1 MAFGD
6 FTVDRNS
13 TKYVLGSG
21 GTIIPSATDE
31 PAFEFNAD
39 GSYKGLLVEPAATNE
54 ARQSEDLD
62 NATYWN
68 VFLATIAGDTE
79 TDPKGGTNS
88 FLLSETVDNGV
99 HGFNIQSAYR
109 ATVSTAGET
118 WTQSVFVKKGDGA
131 NAPDIVQLTH
141 ALGAFGTQ
149 YANFDISVGG
159 GTSGTVTDSSGGTAG
174 IRYYG
179 NGWYR
184 ISWTSTSTGSG
195 VAFVSF
201 LFTNNNPTAGR
212 ATSYAGQTD
221 ANVFVWG
228 AQLETGP
235 IATSYIPTTTA
246 SVTRV
251 KDDITL
257 GSASSLIGQTEG
269 TIYVEVDWR
278 ETSGV
283 LQYLLSAN
291 DDSVNNRI
299 AIRKTT
305 GDSLNMLAVAN
316 NVTLTDQG
324 ESSSSYSG
332 AQKLAFAYANNDFAL
347 YRNGSPISFDTSGSL
362 AALATLTNID
372 LGQAF
377 NTSAQANM
385 WIRAVSLY
393 PKRLSA
399 AQLAALTGSAPR
411 LIDSY
416 SGAAAAYSLRNL
428 STSTTNVVK
437 VRRSGDDAELDF
449 TADEVSDGTLAAW
462 VVAGGGTEDGFVTTW
477 YDQSGN
483 ANNATQATA
492 ANQPKIVD
500 SGSVITQG
508 SKPIIK
514 FVDNDFLL
522 SAAFSVSVNRTYVMT
537 LYSATN
543 TNTSFK
549 GYLTFNNGYLDNFIN
564 GLVGAANTSNVV
576 TSWVAD
582 GSANTRVGT
591 TALTDGNYYLLSV
604 LVEGGVQHQHYR
616 NGVLNA
622 ENTSLS
628 ISPET
633 ASRVLDILKTGTT
646 GNDLRTN
653 EAIIWDSYQSANRTG
668 IEANINDYYNIYP

>member
-1 MAFGD
+1 MAQFGD

-21 GTIIPSATDE
+21 GTIISYATDE

-39 GSYKGLLVEPAATNE
+39 GSYKGLLVEPAATNLCL
-54 ARQSEDLD
+54 QSEDINTTWTPFQSTPTQSTEETPDGDTSSKYIKLVDDGGGGTGIVAVYQSIAVSAGTKYTASAFLKADGLD
-62 NATYWN
+62 WAVLNARDYDGTTDGYQFFDLSTGSLGTASNLDDSSIEAYPNGWY
-68 VFLATIAGDTE
+68 FCSITWTQGAGDTSF
-79 TDPKGGTNS
+79 TFRVDVAGVNS
-88 FLLSETVDNGV
+88 DATVD
-99 HGFNIQSAYR
+99 R
-109 ATVSTAGET
+109 
-118 WTQSVFVKKGDGA
+118 D
-131 NAPDIVQLTH
+131 
-141 ALGAFGTQ
+141 
-149 YANFDISVGG
+149 
-159 GTSGTVTDSSGGTAG
+159 GTSS
-174 IRYYG
+174 I
-179 NGWYR
+179 
-184 ISWTSTSTGSG
+184 
-195 VAFVSF
+195 
-201 LFTNNNPTAGR
+201 
-212 ATSYAGQTD
+212 
-221 ANVFVWG
+221 FVWG
-228 AQLETGP
+228 AQVETGS

-449 TADEVSDGTLAAW
+449 TASEVSGGTLAAW
-462 VVAGGGTEDGFVTTW
+462 VVAGGGTEDGFVVTW

-483 ANNATQATA
+483 GNNATQATA
-492 ANQPKIVD
+492 ASQPTIVSSGTLVTENGKAAVLFDGTDDGLNANGFNQ
-500 SGSVITQG
+500 GL
-508 SKPIIK
+508 
-514 FVDNDFLL
+514 NDFATFAIINISEADDWCAVANGTSRANEGGFMIFGESANRYRAVFWTNTASQTAATSSVTKAGQVLQSIIGDRDNLL
-522 SAAFSVSVNRTYVMT
+522 SQYLNGTFGSSTDISS
-537 LYSATN
+537 YSN
-543 TNTSFK
+543 VD
-549 GYLTFNNGYLDNFIN
+549 LVNNGDLTIGYGFSFLNRYC
-564 GLVGAANTSNVV
+564 NTPIQ
-576 TSWVAD
+576 
-582 GSANTRVGT
+582 
-591 TALTDGNYYLLSV
+591 
-604 LVEGGVQHQHYR
+604 E
-616 NGVLNA
+616 
-622 ENTSLS
+622 
-628 ISPET
+628 
-633 ASRVLDILKTGTT
+633 
-646 GNDLRTN
+646 
-653 EAIIWDSYQSANRTG
+653 IIIYNSDQSANRTG

>member
-1 MAFGD
+1 MGYAYALIYG
-6 FTVDRNS
+6 
-13 TKYVLGSG
+13 
-21 GTIIPSATDE
+21 A
-31 PAFEFNAD
+31 
-39 GSYKGLLVEPAATNE
+39 
-54 ARQSEDLD
+54 
-62 NATYWN
+62 
-68 VFLATIAGDTE
+68 ATIAGV
-79 TDPKGGTNS
+79 S
-88 FLLSETVDNGV
+88 LLSAVV
-99 HGFNIQSAYR
+99 RAYLAR
-109 ATVSTAGET
+109 VAA
-118 WTQSVFVKKGDGA
+118 D
-131 NAPDIVQLTH
+131 
-141 ALGAFGTQ
+141 
-149 YANFDISVGG
+149 G
-159 GTSGTVTDSSGGTAG
+159 GTSVDDAHAEEVYTDTVTYNPLLIESCESGKATVLYTLFAFQDINTLQARVTADSGTNADVGQNAKVAQHLWRNDLHESASIVVTCASIKAG
-174 IRYYG
+174 KLYGYQPTVEPDTTLLDYY
-179 NGWYR
+179 
-184 ISWTSTSTGSG
+184 TGS
-195 VAFVSF
+195 
-201 LFTNNNPTAGR
+201 
-212 ATSYAGQTD
+212 
-221 ANVFVWG
+221 
-228 AQLETGP
+228 
-235 IATSYIPTTTA
+235 
-246 SVTRV
+246 
-251 KDDITL
+251 
-257 GSASSLIGQTEG
+257 
-269 TIYVEVDWR
+269 
-278 ETSGV
+278 
-283 LQYLLSAN
+283 
-291 DDSVNNRI
+291 
-299 AIRKTT
+299 
-305 GDSLNMLAVAN
+305 
-316 NVTLTDQG
+316 
-324 ESSSSYSG
+324 
-332 AQKLAFAYANNDFAL
+332 
-347 YRNGSPISFDTSGSL
+347 
-362 AALATLTNID
+362 
-372 LGQAF
+372 
-377 NTSAQANM
+377 
-385 WIRAVSLY
+385 
-393 PKRLSA
+393 
-399 AQLAALTGSAPR
+399 
-411 LIDSY
+411 
-416 SGAAAAYSLRNL
+416 AAAYSLRSL

-668 IEANINDYYNIYP
+668 IEGNINDHYGIY